1 MKKLLLGTAALAA
14 FAVAEAPFD
23 PADAVPAYGFAQLGF
38 TDFSLTGLS
47 APGVIVS
54 NTGVTTQAGANYPG
68 FTPVSNSI
76 NGNLVTGSDVPEA
89 YAGSGSVPQNT
100 YTQALTAGSATR
112 GDAQISGPLAGPAV
126 SNDVSEGRLT
136 ISGTTASS
144 NSGTSTGLKLTLTVS
159 KTDTLTLHFLAEAL
173 MDTTSG
179 ETGDH
184 AFSQI
189 AASYNIQAG
198 GAGGSILSSS
208 NSVVVGTAG
217 NIVGG
222 TDFTYSPSKLNHT
235 INALGFLDTSSYTAS
250 GFSTNLSV
258 VLGPGVYNLTLS
270 SSTDESLTTG
280 PAVPEPTSLA
290 VFGAGLLGLVGAV
303 RRRWKVGADR
313 RRLKN

>member
-54 NTGVTTQAGANYPG
+54 NTGVTTQASANYPG

-76 NGNLVTGSDVPEA
+76 AGNLVTGSDVPEA
-89 YAGSGSVPQNT
+89 YAGNGSVPQNT
-100 YTQALTAGSATR
+100 FTQQLTAGAATR
-112 GDAQISGPLAGPAV
+112 GDAQISGPLSGPAV

-136 ISGTTASS
+136 SSGATASS
-144 NSGTSTGLKLTLTVS
+144 SSGTSTGLKLTLSVS

-173 MDTTSG
+173 MQVN
-179 ETGDH
+179 TGTAGDE
-184 AFSQI
+184 AFSTI
-189 AASYNIQAG
+189 SASYNIKAG
-198 GAGGSILSSS
+198 ASGHIVSSTNSTAG
-208 NSVVVGTAG
+208 GTAG
-217 NIVGG
+217 TIVGG
-222 TDFTYSPSKLNHT
+222 IDFTYDPTQLNHT
-235 INALGFLDTSSYTAS
+235 VNALGVGDGSSYTTS
-250 GFSTNLSV
+250 GFATNLAV
-258 VLGPGVYNLTLS
+258 VLAPGVYNITLS
-270 SSTDESLTTG
+270 SGSSDALTTG

-290 VFGAGLLGLVGAV
+290 VFGAGLLGLAGAV